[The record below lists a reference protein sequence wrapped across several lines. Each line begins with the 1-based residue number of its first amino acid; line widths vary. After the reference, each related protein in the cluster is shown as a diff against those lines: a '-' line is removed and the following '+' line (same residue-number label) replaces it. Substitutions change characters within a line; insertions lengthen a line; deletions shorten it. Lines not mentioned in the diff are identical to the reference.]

1 MVCHLQTF
9 IALIVI
15 SDSYRM
21 LESHFPQ
28 FPNENALFH
37 HIQSKVGKEER
48 LGTLLQFTMD
58 KARLQVYHCIY
69 VFLVH

>member
-37 HIQSKVGKEER
+37 HIQSSYS
-48 LGTLLQFTMD
+48 THPYCPTN
-58 KARLQVYHCIY
+58 QVYILSVTNY
-69 VFLVH
+69 RQRMNTL